1 MRINSLDAFRGLA
14 ILLMIFVHFINWFSK
29 EVPLYLKYDLAKHV
43 TLGDLVAPLFLVAVG
58 ISLWL
63 SYSKRTEKGQKY
75 LEIGKVYF
83 KRYFLLIVVGLVLD
97 MLRRGSINFTWGV
110 LETIGVAAL
119 IAFLLIRYSDKVLVA
134 VIALS
139 SAIYSYLSI
148 LPDFSY
154 LVYHSPFGGMP
165 AIISWLSLALIG
177 VMIGKRL
184 VKSFD
189 EKKKFLLFLFKS
201 AAVLIAVAVLL
212 SFVVPLDRGLV
223 STSYVLLA
231 SAGGLMVFSVLFFLI
246 EQKGMKL
253 RFLTDFGLS
262 ALIVFIAQYL
272 FIAIPIKLLGLHKA
286 FPLANGIV
294 IALLLA
300 LVFWFFVKVLKK
312 YNVRLSF

>member
-1 MRINSLDAFRGLA
+1 M
-14 ILLMIFVHFINWFSK
+14 
-29 EVPLYLKYDLAKHV
+29 
-43 TLGDLVAPLFLVAVG
+43 
-58 ISLWL
+58 
-63 SYSKRTEKGQKY
+63 
-75 LEIGKVYF
+75 
-83 KRYFLLIVVGLVLD
+83 
-97 MLRRGSINFTWGV
+97 
-110 LETIGVAAL
+110 
-119 IAFLLIRYSDKVLVA
+119 
-134 VIALS
+134 
-139 SAIYSYLSI
+139 
-148 LPDFSY
+148 
-154 LVYHSPFGGMP
+154 
-165 AIISWLSLALIG
+165 
-177 VMIGKRL
+177 
-184 VKSFD
+184 
-189 EKKKFLLFLFKS
+189 
-201 AAVLIAVAVLL
+201 